1 MKPINAA
8 LVAGSM
14 SALVA
19 LLRDAPIDRI
29 LVVAPVTGCLVFVV
43 YSYLYGDAGG
53 HRK

>member
-1 MKPINAA
+1 MKPITAA
-8 LVAGSM
+8 LLAGSV

-19 LLRDAPIDRI
+19 LLRDAHIDRI

-53 HRK
+53 QRK